1 MWVACLISGGLSD
14 QDREALPDALS
25 AGQHHAGRHR
35 SDASRL
41 PEADMQNMRVR
52 ITGSEIIVE
61 PADQRRESY
70 QPTEEVADGDALA
83 TL

>member
-1 MWVACLISGGLSD
+1 
-14 QDREALPDALS
+14 
-25 AGQHHAGRHR
+25 
-35 SDASRL
+35 
-41 PEADMQNMRVR
+41 MQNMRVR